1 MKMFGFNISVSK
13 SVAPGVVKAGAG
25 PTTVDPVW
33 RDLFEGTPAGTSLSN
48 AYQQV
53 VWVYRAVTVLAEQ
66 VANVPFLFSRGQR
79 GREDLITSGPLLD
92 FYARPHPQINS
103 FQYWELRV
111 LWLMLRG
118 ECMRIPIYED
128 TLGNI
133 GTDCGARSAECGVRS
148 PAAAAQVTGSAG
160 AGAASPM
167 QAGGGNGGPEGTGE
181 PGKLNMAEALTMLR
195 TLRDLFRELGPT
207 AAPAAVKQ
215 PVTWEEVAAQAR
227 DLAQTMR
234 QTVRPEETR
243 LPRRRLKQVLIVDP
257 SLFEHVVE
265 GGELVA
271 WRYRGLGKQAP
282 LEAQVFLPEEVWFEK
297 LPNPYDFWR
306 GMPPLY
312 VADVAAKTD
321 FAAAVF
327 MRGYLENNADNGL
340 IVRTSDP
347 LDEMQR
353 AQILA
358 SLRGR
363 KNRAGVADRPLLL
376 WSSAEVVRPELS
388 SADLQFLEN
397 RKYSRSEICAAFG
410 VPEEIVG
417 CTESAKYDVMQG
429 ARQNFIEH
437 RVAPLCARLEAEEQQ
452 VVKSIDRKACGW
464 FDVESLPSMQAAR
477 RARLA
482 AAKTGF
488 DMGIPFNELNKVF
501 DLGFKPLPWGDAGY
515 LASGLNKV
523 EGKGT

>member
-1 MKMFGFNISVSK
+1 
-13 SVAPGVVKAGAG
+13 VVKAGAG
-25 PTTVDPVW
+25 PATIDPVW
-33 RDLFEGTPAGTSLSN
+33 RDLFEGTPAGTSLTN

-53 VWVYRAVTVLAEQ
+53 VWVYRAVNVLAEQ

-79 GREDLITSGPLLD
+79 GREHLITSGPLLD

-128 TLGNI
+128 TAGNI
-133 GTDCGARSAECGVRS
+133 GTTAEPRREAEAPAVAPIAVRS
-148 PAAAAQVTGSAG
+148 PAGTGE
-160 AGAASPM
+160 ASPV
-167 QAGGGNGGPEGTGE
+167 QVGGGNGGPDGTGE
-181 PGKLNMAEALTMLR
+181 QGKLTLAEALTMAR
-195 TLRDLFRELGPT
+195 TLRDLFREL
-207 AAPAAVKQ
+207 APASGPAATKP
-215 PVTWEEVAAQAR
+215 PVTLAEVTAQAR
-227 DLAQTMR
+227 ELARSMR
-234 QTVRPEETR
+234 ETLRPEATKT
-243 LPRRRLKQVLIVDP
+243 PRRRLKQVLIVDP

-265 GGELVA
+265 GGQLVA

-282 LEAQVFLPEEVWFEK
+282 LEAQIFLPEEVWFEK
-297 LPNPYDFWR
+297 LSNPYDFWR

-340 IVRTSDP
+340 IVRTSEQ
-347 LDEMQR
+347 LDETQR

-452 VVKSIDRKACGW
+452 VVKSMDGQACGW
-464 FDVESLPSMQAAR
+464 FDLDSLPSMQAAR

-488 DMGIPFNELNKVF
+488 EMGIPFNELNKVF

-523 EGKGT
+523 EGGA